1 MKNLLSFGLITM
13 GLLLSGHAQTSLT
26 NRIDSVS
33 YMLGVDLARN
43 LSQAG
48 VKLNADHVYQ
58 GMKDIFEGKESIFD
72 EATSQSLMMAFQN
85 QMRQAQMAQSQAAAG
100 ENEAK
105 GAAFLAENGQ
115 KAGVSTTASGLQ
127 YEILSPGTGP
137 TPLATNV
144 VEVHYEG
151 RLLDGK
157 VFDSSYQRGAPATFP
172 LNRVIK
178 GWTEGLQL
186 MPVGSKYRLYI
197 PSNLAYGPQGSPP
210 KIGPGETLVFDVE
223 LISIQ
228 E

>member
-1 MKNLLSFGLITM
+1 M